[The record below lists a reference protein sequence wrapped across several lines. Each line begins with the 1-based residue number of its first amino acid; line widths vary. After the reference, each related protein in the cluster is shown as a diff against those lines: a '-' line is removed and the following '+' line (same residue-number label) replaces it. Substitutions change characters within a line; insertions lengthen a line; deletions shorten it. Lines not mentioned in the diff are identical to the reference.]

1 MQGWGFIAPHG
12 RRLSEGKGGA
22 PNDVTRMVAA
32 LVKYGPAQIG
42 IDATCLTG
50 YTGGIITNCTRT

>member
-1 MQGWGFIAPHG
+1 
-12 RRLSEGKGGA
+12 
-22 PNDVTRMVAA
+22 MVAA

-42 IDATCLTG
+42 IDASCLMG